1 MYKRLPFIIPVLMFS
16 FVLLGGMLT
25 IMTSFSIAP
34 LYAAAPSTNDQ
45 KDLMEHTHTFTD
57 VFPLYLTA
65 TILMEQLDNG
75 NLVELTPV
83 MTNWWFDHFYILPE
97 EASYTLWLN
106 NKYQPAGS
114 RVAVEQHLQSEDGL
128 IWYNRTDTNLVDNV
142 PDSNFL
148 RGIRQVIK
156 EGDLYHGWEA
166 ACCNLVDGYSVG
178 KIRYIS
184 STDGI
189 MWTIVNDPALNSGE
203 DFNVRKEGS
212 IYQMWA
218 TPSSPNSSWNGPRM
232 LRYRTSTQPGSGW
245 GHWAT
250 GGAAVNVDGE
260 EVRLQNRVMKLSD
273 GTYQLFYRP
282 YQAANSQIINLAISS
297 DGINFTQIVS
307 GLVDYANILPD
318 YLLLEDFMV
327 ADVAGEDWF
336 YFTYIDIFNQ
346 GRIAVVRPEQAI
358 MGLTAVNDSP
368 TPLGDV
374 TALTATITNGTNVQ
388 YTWNFGDG
396 LTGSGAA
403 PVHTYSAPGIYTAV
417 VTASNAV
424 NMATATTLVHII
436 EPVANLFAWNNSPT
450 PLGNFTELS
459 ATLSTGSDVTYTWD
473 FGDGQM
479 GGGMT
484 LTHTYSNGGTYMA
497 VVTATNSVS
506 TLTATTTVE
515 IVDVAISGLTAMN
528 DGPTL
533 WGHVTTLSANVVL
546 GTGVNYTW
554 NLGDNTIVT
563 GAVVTH
569 TYALTGTYMAVV
581 TASNTANALS
591 ANTTVIVYTEPPL
604 TPFYA
609 LYLPIVHYAAAPP
622 SLFPV
627 QISPVNPFRPVN
639 QMGEVFYTANVQ
651 IPGDVPSNGRFYLS
665 SSPVQAEPIVVDD
678 RLTLQVGSTTYFV
691 YQFAE
696 SNDPIPLAEIVEVP
710 RQVVETMAGQ
720 SIMVVFQDVF
730 GTNVGSSQVWL
741 IWEP

>member
-1 MYKRLPFIIPVLMFS
+1 MYKRLPFIIPVFIFS

-25 IMTSFSIAP
+25 IMTSFTVAP
-34 LYAAAPSTNDQ
+34 LYAVAPSTNNQ
-45 KDLMEHTHTFTD
+45 KDLTGNTNTFTD

-65 TILMEQLDNG
+65 TMLMEQLNNG

-166 ACCNLVDGYSVG
+166 ACCNLVDGYSVA

-250 GGAAVNVDGE
+250 GGTAVNVDGE
-260 EVRLQNRVMKLSD
+260 EVRLQNRVLKLTD

-282 YQAANSQIINLAISS
+282 YQAANSQLINLAVSS

-318 YLLLEDFMV
+318 YFVLEDFMV
-327 ADVAGEDWF
+327 VNIAGEDRF

-358 MGLTAVNDSP
+358 MGLTAVNDGP
-368 TPLGDV
+368 TPLGDITV
-374 TALTATITNGTNVQ
+374 LTATITNGTNVQ

-396 LTGSGAA
+396 QT
-403 PVHTYSAPGIYTAV
+403 
-417 VTASNAV
+417 
-424 NMATATTLVHII
+424 
-436 EPVANLFAWNNSPT
+436 
-450 PLGNFTELS
+450 
-459 ATLSTGSDVTYTWD
+459 
-473 FGDGQM
+473 GDG
-479 GGGMT
+479 MT
-484 LTHTYSNGGTYMA
+484 TTHIYPDVGTYMA

-533 WGHVTTLSANVVL
+533 WGNVTTLSADAVS

-554 NLGDNTIVT
+554 DLGDNTIVT

-569 TYALTGTYMAVV
+569 TYALTGIYTAVV
-581 TASNTANALS
+581 TASNTANVLS
-591 ANTTVIVYTEPPL
+591 ANTAVVVYTEPPPTL
-604 TPFYA
+604 FYA

-622 SLFPV
+622 PLFPV
-627 QISPVNPFRPVN
+627 QISPANPFRPVN

-651 IPGDVPSNGRFYLS
+651 IPGDVPSEGRFYLS
-665 SSPVQAEPIVVDD
+665 SSPTQVEPIVVDD

-696 SNDPIPLAEIVEVP
+696 SNDPLPSPEIVEVP

-720 SIMVVFQDVF
+720 SIMVVFQDIF